1 MITGSFHI
9 LSWRCGRSG
18 VNRMYSTLG
27 YVGPKSAGD
36 VLTVTTR
43 DSEIYLRLDN
53 YRDVRQR
60 VGAV

>member
-1 MITGSFHI
+1 
-9 LSWRCGRSG
+9 
-18 VNRMYSTLG
+18 
-27 YVGPKSAGD
+27 
-36 VLTVTTR
+36 VTTR